1 MSADPRP
8 EEQAAPAGEVALAP
22 GMINTPQGP
31 ISEEARREF
40 AAMIQ
45 RGGTAKG
52 SAPASAPAPPDQGEQ
67 AYATRPLLSLH
78 SLVPTIETVT
88 LDGTAYELRAMLDH
102 SIGKQ
107 TALLNAYRAQLALSL
122 REEHSVVPPDEA
134 VALLTRLVL
143 NIDPTPEGEQPVDAR
158 TGNAVVDEAI
168 RRLGGLDACRE
179 IGNDVFLAMVDECRD
194 LTDGERAQ
202 QRFFLQRIVAAAVPD
217 LPPARRDALGNEQLE
232 AIVNLFFERSA
243 ARRAAAEPVR
253 RPTSGG

>member
-1 MSADPRP
+1 MSAEPRP
-8 EEQAAPAGEVALAP
+8 QEEQQEHGAGAGAGEPLAP
-22 GMINTPQGP
+22 GMVMTPHGP
-31 ISEEARREF
+31 VSEDARREF
-40 AAMIQ
+40 AALVQ
-45 RGGTAKG
+45 RGGQP
-52 SAPASAPAPPDQGEQ
+52 APAPAPPDQGEQ
-67 AYATRPLLSLH
+67 AYATRPLLALQ

-88 LDGTAYELRAMLDH
+88 LDGTAYELRAMLDY

-122 REEHSVVPPDEA
+122 REEHSVVAPDEA
-134 VALLTRLVL
+134 LALLRRLAAS
-143 NIDPTPEGEQPVDAR
+143 IDPAPEGEPPVDAR

-168 RRLGGLDACRE
+168 RRAGGLDACR
-179 IGNDVFLAMVDECRD
+179 GLGGDLFLATVDACRE
-194 LTDGERAQ
+194 LSDGERAQ